1 MPEVPFFQ
9 GTGRRK
15 TAIAEVR
22 LRKGT
27 GQITINDQEYDK
39 YFTAL
44 QERTTIVNLFQT
56 LKIQDRYDISAW
68 AYGGGKN
75 GQADAVILGISRAL
89 KKADPALEPLL
100 RQKKLL
106 TRDPRMKE
114 RKKYGY
120 RGARRGNQWT
130 KR

>member
-27 GQITINDQEYDK
+27 GQIMVNDQKYDK
-39 YFTAL
+39 YFDSL
-44 QERTTIVNLFQT
+44 RERTTIANLFQT
-56 LKIQDRYDISAW
+56 LKIQDRYDILAW

-75 GQADAVILGISRAL
+75 GQ
-89 KKADPALEPLL
+89 
-100 RQKKLL
+100 
-106 TRDPRMKE
+106 KE
-114 RKKYGY
+114 
-120 RGARRGNQWT
+120 
-130 KR
+130 